1 MNSQKL
7 NLASCMLDLLLG
19 DEKVR
24 SQGECYVSV
33 KSKQKAMRSV
43 IRRVSMGI

>member
-24 SQGECYVSV
+24 RQGEMLCFCKVQTKSNEVSY
-33 KSKQKAMRSV
+33 
-43 IRRVSMGI
+43 